1 MPRSSSIPLRL
12 ALVASAVL
20 AAACSRA
27 PEPAA
32 APAAATASAPVPATP
47 SAVAQIAKHQD
58 EGIAW
63 IKATGPEEVE
73 RAFAQARGA
82 NKPVF
87 VYWGA
92 VWCPPCNQ
100 VKATIFNR
108 DDFIEKS
115 RAFVPIYLDGDLPGA
130 QKLGEKFKVRGYPTM
145 ILFRPDGSELT
156 RLPGEVDARKYLQ
169 VLSLGLGQARPV
181 KEVLGQALR
190 QPKRLSAEDWRL
202 LAYYSWDTD
211 EQQLL
216 APGKQADTLAR
227 LAAAC
232 PPTAAQ
238 AGQRLGLKALVAR
251 ADDEFKGRTL
261 DAGSA
266 AAARDGVLALLA
278 DDAQVQDN
286 LDIVTNYAAELVK
299 VLSAKGTPEREQFA
313 AAFATTLDRLTADTR
328 LSQGDRI
335 GALISRIAIAQLDDP
350 KAALS
355 PVLLEHVRAQV
366 ARADREVTSDIERQ
380 SVITSA
386 GHALSKAGLLDESD
400 TLLEAEIKR
409 SHSPYYSMLQLAS
422 NAKKRGDKAAA
433 LRWYERAYAESKG
446 PATRVQWGANYVTAL
461 VDLAPQDA
469 QRIEQAAAS
478 VYAELD
484 GQRDAFYER
493 NARSLERINAKLA
506 AWATT
511 TERRA
516 ATQRLRAALDQRCV
530 ALPSG
535 DAQRATCGTLG
546 KQLAGGKPAAKS
558 ATT

>member
-1 MPRSSSIPLRL
+1 MNTPRAPQL
-12 ALVASAVL
+12 AVL
-20 AAACSRA
+20 MAAGLLAVACSRA
-27 PEPAA
+27 PEPA
-32 APAAATASAPVPATP
+32 SPVQPPATP
-47 SAVAQIAKHQD
+47 VPPAAVAEAAKHQD
-58 EGIAW
+58 DGIAW
-63 IKATGPEEVE
+63 IKATGADEVE
-73 RAFAQARGA
+73 RAFAEARGA

-156 RLPGEVDARKYLQ
+156 RLPGEVDAQKYLQ
-169 VLSLGLGQARPV
+169 VLSLGLGQTRPV
-181 KEVLGQALR
+181 RQVLAQALK
-190 QPKRLSAEDWRL
+190 QPKELGVQDWRL

-216 APGKQADTLAR
+216 APGKQAETLAR
-227 LAAAC
+227 LSAAC
-232 PPTAAQ
+232 PDSAAQ

-251 ADDEFKGRTL
+251 ADPELAAKPL
-261 DAGSA
+261 DAKSA
-266 AAARDGVLALLA
+266 AAAREGLMTMLG
-278 DDAQVQDN
+278 DDAQVMDN
-286 LDIVTNYAAELVK
+286 VDIVTNYAAELVK
-299 VLSAKGTPEREQFA
+299 VTSVKGTPEREQLA
-313 AAFATTLDRLTADTR
+313 AAFATTLDRLTADKR

-335 GALISRIAIAQLDDP
+335 GALISRVAIAQVDDP

-355 PVLLEHVRAQV
+355 QVLLDHVRTEV
-366 ARADREVTSDIERQ
+366 ARADREVTSDVERQ

-386 GHALSKAGLLDESD
+386 GYALAKAGLLDESD
-400 TLLEAEIKR
+400 RLLEAELKR

-422 NAKKRGDKAAA
+422 NAKKRGDKPAA

-446 PATRVQWGANYVTAL
+446 PATRLQWGASYVLAL
-461 VDLAPQDA
+461 VELAPEDGA
-469 QRIEQAAAS
+469 RIEQAAAS

-493 NARSLERINAKLA
+493 NARSIERINGKLA
-506 AWATT
+506 GWATT
-511 TERRA
+511 PERRA
-516 ATQRLRAALDQRCV
+516 ATQRLHTALDGRCE

-535 DAQRATCGTLG
+535 DAQRATCNALG
-546 KQLAGGKPAAKS
+546 KKLAGGKPAGKP